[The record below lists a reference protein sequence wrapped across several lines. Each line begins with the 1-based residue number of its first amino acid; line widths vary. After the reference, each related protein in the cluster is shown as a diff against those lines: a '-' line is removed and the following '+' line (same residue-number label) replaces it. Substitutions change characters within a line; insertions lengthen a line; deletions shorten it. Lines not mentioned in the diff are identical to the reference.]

1 MDGPMHAKDKRA
13 KVRPCVKNMGTKGL
27 RDNKEMHTRMESQGG
42 VRDYTNY

>member
-27 RDNKEMHTRMESQGG
+27 RDNKEMHTRMES
-42 VRDYTNY
+42 